1 MNPFDTNM
9 NLLKNRFPYLHEM
22 ILSYS
27 SNTLHY
33 STELTKSGDPTLQIN
48 GTYIHSKFNPR
59 REAVRF
65 ISGKISPEAGIVIFA
80 GLGLGYHAEEFIKSD
95 DFRDIIIVEPDT
107 NLFILALHEREL
119 SSLIQCTRLRFLIG
133 GEPEDCSLFLEQH
146 PGKIVQLLILRSLYS
161 TKQPFYDHLERFI
174 QNYASRKEINLSTL
188 KRFGKLWVRNL
199 SENSRQLAE
208 APGIN
213 TLKNLLSS
221 FPALLIAAGPSL
233 DQIRPHLKELQKR
246 FLTIAVDTS
255 LRACLDAGIEPDF
268 TVVVDPQYWNSR
280 HLDHCKTNKTIL
292 LSETSTYPTVF
303 RQITGKTFLCSSAFP
318 LGLYLEEKTEIKG
331 KLKAGGSVATA
342 AWDFCRTL
350 DIDDIWCAGLD
361 LGFPSKQTHCKGSYF
376 EQRAHWLSGKVSPS
390 ETFSWHALNDAG
402 LSAVESNGGTLT
414 WTDKRM
420 SVYSRWFEEQMT
432 NYPNIHSWN
441 LSDDGIKIQ
450 GMPQKLL
457 KEALEK
463 PIIRD
468 NLNDALNTVMQ
479 IQTEDS
485 LWEKLTSAIYELL
498 EGLNYLKELSE
509 IGLKDSLKLKI
520 AFESNEDLQPYLDK
534 LTELDEK
541 IINSVSKD
549 IAGFILQNFISGII
563 RDNSEKKGID
573 IIENSI
579 DLYRELQNSVL
590 FHINILNKKQKK
602 TKKA

>member
-1 MNPFDTNM
+1 MNLFNSNM
-9 NLLKNRFPYLHEM
+9 NLLKRRFPYLHDM

-33 STELTKSGDPTLQIN
+33 SAEISRSGDPTLQIN
-48 GTYIHSKFNPR
+48 GTYIHSKFDPR
-59 REAVRF
+59 REASRF

-80 GLGLGYHAEEFIKSD
+80 GLGLGYHAEEFIRID
-95 DFRDIIIVEPDT
+95 NVRDIIIVEPDID
-107 NLFILALHEREL
+107 LFILALHEREL
-119 SSLIQCTRLRFLIG
+119 SSLIQCSRVRFLIG

-146 PGKIVQLLILRSLYS
+146 PGKIVQLIILRSLYS
-161 TKQPFYDHLERFI
+161 IKQTFYEHLEIFI

-199 SENSRQLAE
+199 SENARQLAD

-213 TLKNLLSS
+213 TLKDLLSS
-221 FPALLIAAGPSL
+221 YPALLIAAGPSL
-233 DQIRPHLKELQKR
+233 DQVKPHLKELQKR

-255 LRACLDAGIEPDF
+255 LRACIDAGIEPDF

-280 HLDHCKTNKTIL
+280 HLDRCKTNKTIL

-303 RQITGKTFLCSSAFP
+303 RQITGKTFLCSSSFP

-350 DIDDIWCAGLD
+350 NIDDIWCTGLD
-361 LGFPSKQTHCKGSYF
+361 LGFPGKQTHCRGSFF
-376 EQRAHWLSGKVSPS
+376 EQRAHWLSERVSPS

-402 LSAVESNGGTLT
+402 LSAVESNSGTLT

-420 SVYSRWFEEQMT
+420 SVYSRWFEEQML
-432 NYPNIHSWN
+432 NYKNIRSWN
-441 LSDDGIKIQ
+441 LSEGGIKIQ
-450 GMPQKLL
+450 GMPKKFL

-468 NLNDALNTVMQ
+468 DLNDALKTVLQ
-479 IQTEDS
+479 IQTPNS
-485 LWEKLTSAIYELL
+485 LLEKLDAAMNELL
-498 EGLNYLKELSE
+498 AGLRHLKGLSE
-509 IGLKDSLKLKI
+509 VGLKGTQSLKI
-520 AFESNEDLQPYLDK
+520 AFENREDLQPYLDK

-541 IINSVSKD
+541 IIKSVSKD

-563 RDNSEKKGID
+563 RDNSEKKGVE
-573 IIENSI
+573 IINNSI
-579 DLYRELQNSVL
+579 NLYRELHNSVL
-590 FHINILNKKQKK
+590 FHLNLLEK
-602 TKKA
+602 TQ